1 MVSSWNYEE
10 LKKITNG
17 SNSGKIKNFKV
28 TGFSIDS
35 RSLKKG
41 DLFCALK
48 GKKYDGHDYL
58 FEAHKKGAACFLCD
72 SNKSIPI
79 FHIKVNNVLNLIE
92 KMLKMR
98 RK

>member
-17 SNSGKIKNFKV
+17 SNNENIKNFKV

-35 RSLKKG
+35 KFKKG

-48 GKKYDGHDYL
+48 GKNYDGHDYL
-58 FEAHKKGAACFLCD
+58 FQAYKKGAACF
-72 SNKSIPI
+72 SFK
-79 FHIKVNNVLNLIE
+79 
-92 KMLKMR
+92 
-98 RK
+98 